1 MKKYTWVCLSGM
13 IILILVPPIN
23 VEVFRFLFIFLGTSL
38 AFCYWGLHW
47 SSAELRIKHLKSHV
61 RVRLRL
67 ITLGEI

>member
-1 MKKYTWVCLSGM
+1 M
-13 IILILVPPIN
+13 IVLNSLVPPIN

-38 AFCYWGLHW
+38 AFFYWGLHW
-47 SSAELRIKHLKSHV
+47 SSAELRILHLKSHV